1 MKIAYGVNVAEKN
14 DQYTALLERAL
25 AAVVALTPGR
35 YLIQYLPILEYVP
48 EWMPGAGFQK
58 ELSGWRADASHIK
71 ETLFAK
77 SLELL
82 VSVDVLPLRSPRA
95 QRRV

>member
-58 ELSGWRADASHIK
+58 ELSGWRAAASHIK